1 MDNNKHRIIIAVDGY
16 SSSGK
21 STMARRL
28 AARIGYRYI
37 DSGAM
42 YRAVTLYALEHG
54 LIDGQGN
61 PDAQAI
67 VAALPD
73 IHIDFNV
80 MPDGTQHTMLN
91 GEDVEQEIRRLRVS
105 NAVSPVSAIAEVRH
119 ALVAMQQALGK
130 DRGIVMD
137 GRDIGTVVFPD
148 AELKIFVD
156 ASAET
161 RARRRLKELMDK
173 GSAVSYEDVL
183 ANVVHRDKI
192 DTTRA
197 ESPLRRADDAIA
209 LDNSDMTI
217 EQQDAWLLEQYELR
231 TK

>member
-1 MDNNKHRIIIAVDGY
+1 
-16 SSSGK
+16 
-21 STMARRL
+21 MARRL

-156 ASAET
+156 ASPRPV
-161 RARRRLKELMDK
+161 RAAASRSLWIR
-173 GSAVSYEDVL
+173 V
-183 ANVVHRDKI
+183 
-192 DTTRA
+192 
-197 ESPLRRADDAIA
+197 P
-209 LDNSDMTI
+209 
-217 EQQDAWLLEQYELR
+217 Q
-231 TK
+231 